1 MKNKRALYDR
11 ASEVAVTPLGDVEY
25 SIKGKAPY
33 VLCLHGTPGCHDGIV
48 GDFDK
53 WLDHGF
59 GVIAP
64 SRPNYGR
71 SKLNSGSNKY
81 WDQAD
86 ACVAL
91 LDSLSIDK
99 VSLYAYSGGGP
110 LGINIAGRH

>member
-1 MKNKRALYDR
+1 MTCCVLACCLPCIGCCICNNVQVKDKRALYDR

-33 VLCLHGTPGCHDGIV
+33 VMCLHGTPGCHDGIV

-71 SKLNSGSNKY
+71 SRLNSGSNKY
-81 WDQAD
+81 WD
-86 ACVAL
+86 
-91 LDSLSIDK
+91 
-99 VSLYAYSGGGP
+99 
-110 LGINIAGRH
+110 